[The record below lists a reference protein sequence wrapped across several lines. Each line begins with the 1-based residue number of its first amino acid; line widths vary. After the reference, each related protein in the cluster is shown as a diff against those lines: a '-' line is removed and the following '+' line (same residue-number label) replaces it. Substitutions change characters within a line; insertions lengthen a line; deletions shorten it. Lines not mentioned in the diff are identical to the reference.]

1 MPNLVGIGNSQVPTN
16 AMLGGL
22 AYQDSVGEINIEKI
36 KAQISDKGGYS
47 ANDIFVYDTR
57 KDSDGGAWRHRTQHT
72 SWYNEGPSQGRGSRK
87 EFPVVAVLVTYNNGL
102 RIYDGDDPNL
112 PMWMEAWQYQ
122 HDSGTYGSTRWWGG
136 SGTTNKVVAM
146 NGMIVMGLTLGT
158 RNLHFIN
165 DRMSLSYSPASGN
178 YTQVGGVANRNDA
191 NATSGWDRSDQY
203 YTPLRNHTVNDVA
216 ITVVPNSMIDI
227 STGLP
232 NPTFAVATDSGVTV
246 RKSDFS
252 AVDIYRSNDDD
263 VHHVEFDGDRVIM
276 SMELGAIY
284 VAKIPSADQSGNP
297 NADWTVYGTFG
308 ANASNHPYI
317 LGLSHPNS
325 LAFMKDHTFA
335 SGGTNNSLER
345 YKGLCITSEVLSP
358 DPSSDGMCAFIRKDS
373 NTGWMHGNVKRA
385 LLSSTDSTDITGSGY
400 GYVTGNDSTFGAA
413 ITSLNWSER
422 SGSSGRWNVSG
433 GTLNTGNPG
442 PYDAGEYLDITLPN
456 YTAGQTHVISY
467 TLSSVSGYK
476 PLRWR
481 YNNGQMGDLPTS
493 NGDHQYYVTLTETG
507 TLFSILN
514 DNNLVASIDNFR
526 IQLVSD
532 EERSRSNNSTS
543 TRSGGMVAVGTVP
556 RSPVADGAELMAY
569 GPFDST
575 SYLIQAYDSALDYGT
590 GDFYYMIWI
599 NLSSH
604 TPLQGIWSRQ
614 DQGQQSGNRI
624 QFQTVG
630 SGDGK
635 LAIYAG
641 VNQGDLGNNSKC
653 GIGVW
658 HHIAMVRRSGTM
670 YWYKDGVQFSSYS
683 DTTNY
688 DNSGALLRLG
698 GLNLGSA
705 GQEYT
710 NNHYQMSQGK
720 IALFRTG
727 STAPSVDQ
735 LKKMYYDEKQLFQEN
750 AKCSLYGTS
759 SAVTALA
766 YDDTNGILHA
776 GTSAGRSEFQG
787 LTRINNTT
795 TAVTTAISASDGL
808 VAEQ

>member
-22 AYQDSVGEINIEKI
+22 AYQDSVGNIDIEKI
-36 KAQISDKGGYS
+36 KARTSDT
-47 ANDIFVYDTR
+47 AVDIFVYDTR

-72 SWYNEGPSQGRGSRK
+72 SWYNEGPSQGRGARK

-122 HDSGTYGSTRWWGG
+122 NDSSGSTRWWGG
-136 SGTTNKVVAM
+136 SGTAGKVVAM

-165 DRMSLSYSPASGN
+165 DRMSLSYSPASGD

-203 YTPLRNHTVNDVA
+203 YTHLRQQTVNDVA

-232 NPTFAVATDSGVTV
+232 NPTFAVAHDAGVTV

-252 AVDIYRSNDDD
+252 VVDIYRTNDDD
-263 VHHVEFDGDRVIM
+263 VHFVEFDGDRVIM
-276 SMELGAIY
+276 AMEFGAVY
-284 VAKIPSADQSGNP
+284 VAKIPSSDQSGNP
-297 NADWTVYGTFG
+297 NADWTVYGTYSTNTSG
-308 ANASNHPYI
+308 TDWPYV
-317 LGLSHPNS
+317 LGYGSPDA
-325 LAFMKDHTFA
+325 LAVMKNHTFA
-335 SGGTNNSLER
+335 VSGHVNKEM
-345 YKGLCITSEVLSP
+345 YKGLSITSENLNSP
-358 DPSSDGMCAFIRKDS
+358 SNGMCAWIRKDS

-385 LLSSTDSTDITGSGY
+385 LLSSTDSTDLDRTNLLTVGTFDSASGWTLSGAATPSISGGKLVYSGSGAGFAQRAESPAVITTGSTYTIKFTVSDYSSGT
-400 GYVTGNDSTFGAA
+400 VAARTGNSSYGPAA
-413 ITSLNWSER
+413 SAN
-422 SGSSGRWNVSG
+422 
-433 GTLNTGNPG
+433 GT
-442 PYDAGEYLDITLPN
+442 YYHEIEAG
-456 YTAGQTHVISY
+456 
-467 TLSSVSGYK
+467 
-476 PLRWR
+476 
-481 YNNGQMGDLPTS
+481 
-493 NGDHQYYVTLTETG
+493 
-507 TLFSILN
+507 
-514 DNNLVASIDNFR
+514 
-526 IQLVSD
+526 
-532 EERSRSNNSTS
+532 STS
-543 TRSGGMVAVGTVP
+543 TETILFYGNSFNGKIDNVELYIQDQDRSKNNTGMTVVGTVP
-556 RSPVADGAELMAY
+556 RTPVADGAELMAY
-569 GPFDST
+569 GPFNNG
-575 SYLIQAYDSALDYGT
+575 YLQQAYDSALDYGT

-599 NLSSH
+599 NLSGH

-614 DQGQQSGNRI
+614 DQGQGSGNRI

-630 SGDGK
+630 NDNGK
-635 LAIYAG
+635 LAIYSG
-641 VNQGDLGNNSKC
+641 VNNGNFGDNSKC

-658 HHIAMVRRSGTM
+658 HQVAMVRRSGTM

-688 DNSGALLRLG
+688 TNSGAVLRLG
-698 GLNLGSA
+698 GLNLGSS

-710 NNHYQMSQGK
+710 TNQYDMSQGK
-720 IALFRTG
+720 LALFRTG
-727 STAPSVDQ
+727 STAPNLGQ
-735 LKKMYYDEKQLFQEN
+735 LKKMYYDEKKLFEKN

-759 SAVTALA
+759 NDVEATA
-766 YDDTNGILHA
+766 YDDTNDILHV
-776 GTSAGRSEFQG
+776 GTSSGRSEFVG
-787 LTRINNTT
+787 LNRINNTT

>member
-1 MPNLVGIGNSQVPTN
+1 MPNLVGIGNSQAPTN
-16 AMLGGL
+16 AMLGQL
-22 AYQDSVGEINIEKI
+22 AYKDSVGDINIEKI
-36 KAQISDKGGYS
+36 KAKISDKGGYS

-72 SWYNEGPSQGRGSRK
+72 SWYNEGVSQGRGARK

-102 RIYDGDDPNL
+102 RIHDGDDPNL

-122 HDSGTYGSTRWWGG
+122 NDSGSYGSTRWWGG

-165 DRMSLSYSPASGN
+165 DRMSLSYSPASGD

-203 YTPLRNHTVNDVA
+203 YTHLRNATVNDVA
-216 ITVVPNSMIDI
+216 ITVLPNSHIDI

-252 AVDIYRSNDDD
+252 AVDIYRTNDDD
-263 VHHVEFDGDRVIM
+263 VHFVEFDGDRVIM
-276 SMELGAIY
+276 GMELGAVY
-284 VAKIPSADQSGNP
+284 VATIPDADQSGNP
-297 NADWTVYGTFG
+297 NSAWTVYGTYS
-308 ANASNHPYI
+308 ANTSGTNWPYV
-317 LGLSHPNS
+317 LGYGSPDA

-335 SGGTNNSLER
+335 VSGHTNKEM
-345 YKGLCITSEVLSP
+345 YKGLSITSENVNSP
-358 DPSSDGMCAFIRKDS
+358 SNGMCAWIRKDS

-385 LLSSTDSTDITGSGY
+385 LLSSTDSTDLNRTNLLGSYGAFASASGWTLSGAATPSISGGKLVYSGSGAGFAQRAESPAVITSGSTY
-400 GYVTGNDSTFGAA
+400 TIKFTVSDYSSGTVAARTGNSSYGPAA
-413 ITSLNWSER
+413 SANGTYYHEIEAGNTPTETILFYGNSFNGKIDDVELYIQDQDR
-422 SGSSGRWNVSG
+422 SRN
-433 GTLNTGNPG
+433 NTGM
-442 PYDAGEYLDITLPN
+442 T
-456 YTAGQTHVISY
+456 V
-467 TLSSVSGYK
+467 
-476 PLRWR
+476 
-481 YNNGQMGDLPTS
+481 
-493 NGDHQYYVTLTETG
+493 
-507 TLFSILN
+507 
-514 DNNLVASIDNFR
+514 
-526 IQLVSD
+526 
-532 EERSRSNNSTS
+532 
-543 TRSGGMVAVGTVP
+543 VGTVP
-556 RSPVADGAELMAY
+556 RTPVADGAELMAY

-575 SYLIQAYDSALDYGT
+575 SYLIQEYSSDLDYGT

-599 NLSSH
+599 NLSGH

-614 DQGQQSGNRI
+614 DQGQGSGNRI

-630 SGDGK
+630 NGAGK
-635 LAIYAG
+635 IAIYSG
-641 VNQGDLGNNSKC
+641 VNYTSFNTESEL

-658 HHIAMVRRSGTM
+658 HQVAMVRRSGTM
-670 YWYKDGVQFSSYS
+670 YWYKDGVELVSYS

-688 DNSGALLRLG
+688 TNSGADLRLG
-698 GLNLGSA
+698 GLNLGSS

-710 NNHYQMSQGK
+710 TNHYQMSQGK

-727 STAPSVDQ
+727 STAPSPEQ
-735 LKKMYYDEKQLFQEN
+735 LKKMYYDEKKLFEKN

-759 SAVTALA
+759 NQVTAVA
-766 YDDTNGILHA
+766 YDDTNDILHA
-776 GTSAGRSEFQG
+776 GTSSGRSEFVG
-787 LTRINNTT
+787 LNRINNTT
-795 TAVTTAISASDGL
+795 TAVTTAISASDGF